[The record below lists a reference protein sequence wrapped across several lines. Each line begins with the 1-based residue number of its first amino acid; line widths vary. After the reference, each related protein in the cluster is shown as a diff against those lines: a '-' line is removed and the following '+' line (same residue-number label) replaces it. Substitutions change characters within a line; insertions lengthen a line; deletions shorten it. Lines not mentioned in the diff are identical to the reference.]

1 MAKIRVVIQ
10 KPVQSVANNIEGGSP
25 SNIYLISQVI
35 NGGNP

>member
-1 MAKIRVVIQ
+1 MACVNVVIQ
-10 KPVQSVANNIEGGSP
+10 KPVQSIANNIDGGSP

>member
-10 KPVQSVANNIEGGSP
+10 KPVQSVANNIDGGSP
-25 SNIYLISQVI
+25 SNIYLMSQVI